1 MRVRAYA
8 KINLMLDIL
17 GKTEDGY
24 HDLFMIMQSIGIYD
38 DVTVELSGRPNTV
51 SITCSDEN
59 IPTDK
64 KNIAHKAAKAF
75 MQKLDKKP
83 CPGVKIHI
91 EKNIPHAAGLAGGS
105 ADAAAVLYALNI
117 LTEANFS
124 TDELC
129 DIGVKIGADVP
140 FCLKGGTMAAF
151 DIGQVLAPLPP
162 IEDKYIVLVKPDQSV
177 STKAAYD
184 AYDTAGY
191 LRHCDQRGMIHA
203 LANRDYDKAY
213 RLIKNIFE
221 QFVEV
226 PDRVDIK
233 AIMLAH
239 NAKAA
244 CMSGSGPSVYAIFEN
259 EIPARACAAE
269 LQKRYKNV
277 FVIKPVR
284 YGLEIVEN

>member
-1 MRVRAYA
+1 MVIRAYA

-17 GKTEDGY
+17 GKTDDGY
-24 HDLFMIMQSIGIYD
+24 HNLFMIMQSIGLYD
-38 DVTVELSGRPNTV
+38 DVTVELAGRPNTV
-51 SITCSDEN
+51 TITCSEEA

-75 MQKLDKKP
+75 MAQLDKKP
-83 CPGVKIHI
+83 SPGVKIHI

-105 ADAAAVLYALNI
+105 ADAAAVLYALNE
-117 LTEANFS
+117 LTGANL
-124 TDELC
+124 DIEELC
-129 DIGVKIGADVP
+129 AIGVKIGADVP
-140 FCLKGGTMAAF
+140 FCLKGGTMAAL

-162 IEDKYIVLVKPDQSV
+162 FENKYIVLVKPEQSV

-184 AYDTAGY
+184 AFDTAGY
-191 LRHCDQRGMIHA
+191 LRHCDRDGIIHA
-203 LANRDYDKAY
+203 LANRDDATVYTK
-213 RLIKNIFE
+213 IKNIFE

-244 CMSGSGPSVYAIFEN
+244 CMSGSGPSVYAIFES

-269 LQKRYKNV
+269 LQKRYKDV
-277 FVIKPVR
+277 FVVNPVKN
-284 YGLEIVEN
+284 GLIVKK

>member
-1 MRVRAYA
+1 MVIRAYA

-24 HDLFMIMQSIGIYD
+24 HNLFMIMQSIGIYD
-38 DVTVELSGRPNTV
+38 DVTVELAGRPNTV
-51 SITCSDEN
+51 TITCSEEA
-59 IPTDK
+59 IPTDR

-75 MQKLDKKP
+75 MAKLDRKP
-83 CPGVKIHI
+83 APGVKIHI
-91 EKNIPHAAGLAGGS
+91 EKNIPFAAGLAGGS
-105 ADAAAVLYALNI
+105 ADAAAVLFALNI
-117 LTEANFS
+117 LTGANY
-124 TDELC
+124 DIEELC
-129 DIGVKIGADVP
+129 AIGVKIGADVP
-140 FCLKGGTMAAF
+140 FCLKGGTMAAL

-162 IEDKYIVLVKPDQSV
+162 FENKYIVLVKPDQSV

-184 AYDTAGY
+184 AFDTAGY
-191 LRHCDQRGMIHA
+191 LRHCDRDGMVHA
-203 LANRDYDKAY
+203 LANQDDKTVY
-213 RLIKNIFE
+213 SKIKNIFE

-244 CMSGSGPSVYAIFEN
+244 CMSGSGPSVYAIFDS

-269 LQKRYKNV
+269 LEKRYENV
-277 FVIKPVR
+277 FFTNPVKH
-284 YGLEIVEN
+284 GLEIL